1 MPQYLALKVCFIGY
15 NFAGKKTQ
23 AKQLAEEFGLQ
34 TYQLSDLVDE
44 VLAFYEQNP
53 EPVAQPDADNA
64 EEHIEED
71 PTMSDDSEEVGNSYK
86 VESAREDFRLCGLKI
101 SELLKDGQEISDEV
115 YVQLYVSKLR
125 LTYPYKSKKQ
135 IRSELRKKVEW
146 EREQRK
152 KIAALV
158 KELEEIANPPAQE
171 ADGAPSA
178 TVGKRKKK
186 QDPAQIEVKIN
197 ELQAEIDESKK
208 IEKNGWILL
217 DFPSTFAQA
226 KLLETALSGYVPSQE
241 MDSIPREKNLSDAF
255 LLVQPTGKEQ
265 PPKTLKKSCLDAVI
279 WFDLTR
285 EECMRRA
292 IGRRIDPQDD
302 KIYHVEDVSP
312 PTNLAPLCER
322 LLPME
327 DDNNAEATL
336 IDRWISFD

>member
-23 AKQLAEEFGLQ
+23 AKQMAEEFGLQ

-44 VLAFYEQNP
+44 VLAYYEQNP
-53 EPVAQPDADNA
+53 EPIAQPASENV

-71 PTMSDDSEEVGNSYK
+71 PTMSDDSEEVGNAYTL
-86 VESAREDFRLCGLKI
+86 ESVREDFRLCGLKI
-101 SELLKDGQEISDEV
+101 SELLKEGQEISDEI

-135 IRSELRKKVEW
+135 VRSEIRKKVEW

-152 KIAALV
+152 KISGLV

-171 ADGAPSA
+171 AEGAPSA

-197 ELQAEIDESKK
+197 ELQAEIEKSHK

-255 LLVQPTGKEQ
+255 LLVQPTGKE
-265 PPKTLKKSCLDAVI
+265 
-279 WFDLTR
+279 
-285 EECMRRA
+285 
-292 IGRRIDPQDD
+292 
-302 KIYHVEDVSP
+302 
-312 PTNLAPLCER
+312 
-322 LLPME
+322 
-327 DDNNAEATL
+327 
-336 IDRWISFD
+336 